1 MNAHSES
8 NTRLRGRWLV
18 LARAVWIALVIM
30 SLTLFVASLPIV
42 FNQLLS
48 VSSAQGTEIWQLS
61 PEGAHALERL
71 GLSLGFYAAYFIV
84 IQVGFVLGFA
94 IVAGVIFWRRSDD
107 WMALFVS
114 LFLVMFGANWVTAV
128 PVPTTI
134 LQAIQYLLFKI
145 VQDVVFISFPLFF
158 FLFPDGQFVPRW
170 TRLLA
175 VGWITF
181 GLIKRLL
188 LFSPPASGDLILL
201 GLLGIGALAQI
212 YRYRRVSTIVQ
223 RQQTKWAVF
232 GFVITI
238 LVFAGVQLVFVLVPG
253 LTKPGAALYRVPA
266 LTIIL
271 LSLLVL
277 PVTIG
282 ISILRYRLF
291 DVDILIRR
299 TLVYGVLTGLL
310 AFVYFG
316 GVVLLQQLFRAPEQ
330 SEIVTVISTLAIAA
344 LFAPL
349 RRRVQAGIDRRFYR
363 RKYDAAKM
371 LAAFSATVRDE
382 VDLNKL
388 TDQLLAVVEETM
400 QPAHVSLWLK
410 EFNAKARR
418 RGDAKEI

>member
-42 FNQLLS
+42 FNQLLT
-48 VSSAQGTEIWQLS
+48 VSSAQETEIWQLS

-145 VQDVVFISFPLFF
+145 VQDLVFISFPLFF

-188 LFSPPASGDLILL
+188 LFSPPASGDL
-201 GLLGIGALAQI
+201 
-212 YRYRRVSTIVQ
+212 
-223 RQQTKWAVF
+223 
-232 GFVITI
+232 
-238 LVFAGVQLVFVLVPG
+238 
-253 LTKPGAALYRVPA
+253 
-266 LTIIL
+266 
-271 LSLLVL
+271 
-277 PVTIG
+277 
-282 ISILRYRLF
+282 
-291 DVDILIRR
+291 
-299 TLVYGVLTGLL
+299 
-310 AFVYFG
+310 
-316 GVVLLQQLFRAPEQ
+316 
-330 SEIVTVISTLAIAA
+330 
-344 LFAPL
+344 
-349 RRRVQAGIDRRFYR
+349 
-363 RKYDAAKM
+363 
-371 LAAFSATVRDE
+371 
-382 VDLNKL
+382 
-388 TDQLLAVVEETM
+388 
-400 QPAHVSLWLK
+400 
-410 EFNAKARR
+410 
-418 RGDAKEI
+418 